1 MDDQSLLLTL
11 QRYLGG
17 KASFDELLGAVD
29 AAQIQSP
36 EELAPFNSELEVLYA
51 RGALEFERYSIL
63 KNRLDPATRT
73 AADADR
79 LGKPTDVRH
88 AADLRPRIG
97 DSATGRE
104 QQLEPGVVIH
114 DRFVLEERLGAGG
127 MGVVFKARD
136 TYRESA
142 QDRDPYVALKFLNSE
157 LRGEPLLLMAFERE
171 ARKHMTLAHPNILTV
186 HDFINTSGD
195 SLAFLFMELLKGE
208 PLDRLI
214 ERHPDGVPIEVALPL
229 IEGAAAALKHAHAQG
244 VIHSDFKPGN
254 VFAVDSTRAK
264 VLDFGIA
271 RVISVSASGI
281 KDGTRFDAGIL
292 KAMTPEYASPE
303 MILLDP
309 PSESDDVYALAC
321 VAYELVTGRHP
332 FGGATSVKAAHEGL
346 KPKRHPGMRGN
357 QYKAIVHGLAFR
369 KADRTPSV
377 HAFLEEFK
385 GRDSDTGITK
395 RKILRA
401 IAITAVLFG
410 IIGLGALWYMQL
422 TPDEDLMRRLEEQAT
437 AQVEEASQKPGPAT
451 AADPETIAM
460 LLEQGNLLLNEAE
473 ERFDSG
479 QLSQNQSSAYGAF
492 GTILRF
498 EVNRAAID
506 GIVKIV
512 HLYEAEAKRRFDAGD
527 FVAAIELADYGLE
540 IDKDRKSLQDIRSSA
555 QQELL
560 AAPE

>member
-1 MDDQSLLLTL
+1 MDDGSISRTL
-11 QRYLGG
+11 QRYLNGTASSEELLEAVDVARNRSPG
-17 KASFDELLGAVD
+17 ELASFDG
-29 AAQIQSP
+29 
-36 EELAPFNSELEVLYA
+36 ELEVLYA
-51 RGALEFERYSIL
+51 RGALEFELYSML
-63 KNRLDPATRT
+63 KNRLDPATRS
-73 AADADR
+73 AADTGQF
-79 LGKPTDVRH
+79 GKPTDVRH
-88 AADLRPRIG
+88 AADLQPRTG
-97 DSATGRE
+97 GSATGRE
-104 QQLEPGVVIH
+104 QRLEPGVVIC

-157 LRGEPLLLMAFERE
+157 LRGQPLLLMAFERE

-186 HDFINTSGD
+186 HDFINSSGD

-214 ERHPDGVPIEVALPL
+214 ERNPDGVPIEVALPL
-229 IEGAAAALKHAHAQG
+229 IEGAAAALKHAHGQKI
-244 VIHSDFKPGN
+244 IHSDFKPGN
-254 VFAVDSTRAK
+254 VFAVDSSRAK

-271 RVISVSASGI
+271 RVISDSASEI

-292 KAMTPEYASPE
+292 NAMTPEYASPE
-303 MILLDP
+303 MILRDP

-346 KPKRHPGMRGN
+346 KPKRHPGLRGN
-357 QYKAIVHGLAFR
+357 KYKAIVHGLAFR
-369 KADRTPSV
+369 KADRAPSV

-385 GRDSDTGITK
+385 GRDSDTGKTK
-395 RKILRA
+395 RKIVRA
-401 IAITAVLFG
+401 IAITVVLFG
-410 IIGLGALWYMQL
+410 IIGLGALWYLQP
-422 TPDEDLMRRLEEQAT
+422 TPDEDLIRRLEEQAA
-437 AQVEEASQKPGPAT
+437 AQIEETSQKPGPAI
-451 AADPETIAM
+451 AADPETIAI

-479 QLSQNQSSAYGAF
+479 LLYENQSSAYGAF

-506 GIVKIV
+506 GIVEIV

-527 FVAAIELADYGLE
+527 FVVAIELADYGLE
-540 IDKDRKSLQDIRSSA
+540 IDKDRKSLQEIRSSA
-555 QQELL
+555 QQKLL

>member
-29 AAQIQSP
+29 AAQTQSP

-51 RGALEFERYSIL
+51 RGALEFELYSIL

-73 AADADR
+73 AADAGQF
-79 LGKPTDVRH
+79 GKPTDVRH
-88 AADLRPRIG
+88 VADPSQRTG
-97 DSATGRE
+97 SATSGR
-104 QQLEPGVVIH
+104 QHRLEPGVVINE
-114 DRFVLEERLGAGG
+114 RFVLEERLGAGG

-136 TYRESA
+136 THRESA
-142 QDRDPYVALKFLNSE
+142 QDRDPYVALKFLNSD
-157 LRGEPLLLMAFERE
+157 LRESPVLLMAFERE

-214 ERHPDGVPIEVALPL
+214 ERHPDGVPVEVALPL
-229 IEGAAAALKHAHAQG
+229 IEGAAAALMHAHSQG

-254 VFAVDSTRAK
+254 VFAVDSRRAK

-292 KAMTPEYASPE
+292 NAMTPAYASPE
-303 MILLDP
+303 MLLGDP
-309 PSESDDVYALAC
+309 PSESDDIYALAC

-332 FGGATSVKAAHEGL
+332 FGGATAVKAAHEGL
-346 KPKRHPGMRGN
+346 KPTRVPGMQAD
-357 QYKAIVHGLAFR
+357 QYKAILHGLEFR
-369 KADRTPSV
+369 KARRTPSV
-377 HAFLEEFK
+377 KAFLEEFK
-385 GRDSDTGITK
+385 GRESDTGKAK
-395 RKILRA
+395 RRVLRA
-401 IAITAVLFG
+401 IAVTSVLLG
-410 IIGLGALWYMQL
+410 VIGLGATWYLQP
-422 TPDEDLMRRLEEQAT
+422 TADEDLIRRLEEQAT

-451 AADPETIAM
+451 AADPETIAI
-460 LLEQGNLLLNEAE
+460 LLEQGNLLLSEAE

-498 EVNRAAID
+498 EVNREAID

-527 FVAAIELADYGLE
+527 FVVAIELANYGLE
-540 IDKDRKSLQDIRSSA
+540 IDKDRKSLQDIRSNA